1 MTNES
6 ALLGLLADLYRD
18 RAAVMARCDVLQAEN
33 EQLRQEL
40 AEATE
45 TADAP

>member
-18 RAAVMARCDVLQAEN
+18 RAALQAEN
-33 EQLRQEL
+33 AALRQQLNEMRQHASA
-40 AEATE
+40 AEARPG
-45 TADAP
+45 D

>member
-18 RAAVMARCDVLQAEN
+18 RAALQAEVARLQKII
-33 EQLRQEL
+33 E
-40 AEATE
+40 
-45 TADAP
+45 DAPARGRP